1 MSNTKGNE
9 ERQEGA
15 MQVRQSPAPHEPEPL
30 NLGIVLFIC
39 CLGQFMVVLDASI
52 VNVALPDMRR
62 ELELSG
68 EQLQWVINA
77 YTVIFAGFLLVGGRL
92 ADLMSIRKVFA
103 GGTILFGLASLAAG
117 LAQTPSALLI
127 ARAVQGLGGAI
138 LAPATLTI
146 LFTSFTDQ
154 GQRMKAFGSWSA
166 AAAGAGA
173 VGALLGGVIT
183 QWTSWRWVFLINV
196 PISLILVL
204 GALRVVRDGARSKD
218 GSVDI
223 IGAILITA
231 GLMAVVYGLVQGSST
246 SWNTVSTLVLIL
258 GLILCL
264 AFVFNEGKLAKSP
277 LVPLGIFKNPSVS
290 AANVISMTTSGV
302 LIGVFYLM
310 TLLLQYVYG
319 TSPLM
324 TGVAYLPMALA
335 ILLTS
340 RWVAPYLLGKF
351 GPRPVLITASLLAF
365 CGLFWLSRV
374 TGSGSWWL
382 QVVVPSLVF
391 GLGQGLASASVT
403 TAGTTGV
410 PYTMAGLVSGL
421 LNASRQIGGALLLAV
436 LVAVAGAG
444 LRPGG
449 GIAPHQTAFLVAS
462 LFPIVGLIAATAI
475 PKKESKSH

>member
-1 MSNTKGNE
+1 MSERTDNE
-9 ERQEGA
+9 QGPTEA
-15 MQVRQSPAPHEPEPL
+15 SQSQTAHKLAPV
-30 NLGIVLFIC
+30 NLGLVLFIC

-52 VNVALPDMRR
+52 VNVALPDIQH
-62 ELELSG
+62 ELNLSG
-68 EQLQWVINA
+68 KQLQWVINA

-92 ADLMSIRKVFA
+92 ADLMSVRKVFV

-117 LAQTPSALLI
+117 LAQNPAILLVS
-127 ARAVQGLGGAI
+127 RAIQGLGGAI

-196 PISLILVL
+196 PIALILVQ
-204 GALRVVRDGARSKD
+204 GALRVVRDRHNPKE
-218 GSVDI
+218 GSADI
-223 IGAILITA
+223 IGATLITA
-231 GLMAVVYGLVQGSST
+231 GLMAVVYGLVQGSFGGWNST
-246 SWNTVSTLVLIL
+246 SILFLIL
-258 GLILCL
+258 GFVLCL
-264 AFVFNEGKLAKSP
+264 AFILNEGKLSKSP
-277 LVPLGIFKNPSVS
+277 LVPLGIFKNRSVS
-290 AANVISMTTSGV
+290 AANLISMTTSGV

-310 TLLLQYVYG
+310 TLLLQFVYG

-324 TGVAYLPMALA
+324 TGFAYVPMALA

-340 RWVAPYLLGKF
+340 RWAAPHLLGKI
-351 GPRPVLITASLLAF
+351 GPRPVLVIASLLAF
-365 CGLFWLSRV
+365 GGLLWLSRV

-382 QVVVPSLVF
+382 QVVAPSVVF
-391 GLGQGLASASVT
+391 GLGQGLTSASVT
-403 TAGTTGV
+403 TAGTTDV

-444 LRPGG
+444 LHPGG
-449 GIAPHQTAFLVAS
+449 GIVSYQRGLFVGS
-462 LFPIVGLIAATAI
+462 LFPIVGLIAAIAI
-475 PKKESKSH
+475 PRKEPKVR